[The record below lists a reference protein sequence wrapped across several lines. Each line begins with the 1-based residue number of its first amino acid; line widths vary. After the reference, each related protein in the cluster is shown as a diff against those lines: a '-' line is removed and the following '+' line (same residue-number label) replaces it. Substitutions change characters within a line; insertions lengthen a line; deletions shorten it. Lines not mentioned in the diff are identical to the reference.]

1 MRDDPTEP
9 DPPPPSATA
18 RFHETLR
25 GSVRVFAAEALAV
38 PTGMA
43 VVAFLARR
51 LGADGYGEFT
61 VAAAFVAWVEWSLAS
76 ALSRAA
82 VTFVAQAPDRRAAG
96 AAVVRTY
103 LVASLGA
110 AVLVWVA
117 APRVALALR
126 QPALVADLR
135 LFVLDLPL
143 FALAQAHRAIL
154 IGIGAFGARAVLAA
168 GRWVARMA
176 GVLVLVGLGFG
187 IPGAIVGTLAAS
199 VVELAIARR
208 YVRPPLVG
216 RPLAPAGMLLR
227 TGLPLAL
234 FDLGMRA
241 FDKVDLFCLMA
252 LTGSSALAGFYG
264 AAQNLSLAPG
274 MFALSFSPLLLSTLT
289 RTVRSDGEAVA
300 RPVAVEALRVAV
312 GLVPFAAMAAGA
324 SGEITVL
331 LLGESFLPAAPLFA
345 VLVFGALGLVWLS
358 VGAAVLTAAG
368 KPWWTVA
375 IAGPLVALALA
386 GHLVL
391 IPRYGALGA
400 AAVSTGLALL
410 GGMAAFGAVHR
421 VWSIVPPRAA
431 VLRAAALA
439 GGAWVL
445 ASLWST
451 SGGLLAVKLATISVA
466 IAALSPQYGGA
477 FRPRRP

>member
-1 MRDDPTEP
+1 VP
-9 DPPPPSATA
+9 DPPPPSATE
-18 RFHETLR
+18 RFRETLR
-25 GSVRVFAAEALAV
+25 GSIRVFAAEALAV
-38 PTGMA
+38 PTGIA
-43 VVAFLARR
+43 IVGFLARR

-76 ALSRAA
+76 ALSRAS

-110 AVLVWVA
+110 ALLVWIA
-117 APRVALALR
+117 APRVAVALR
-126 QPALVADLR
+126 QPALAADLR

-154 IGIGAFGARAVLAA
+154 IGVGAFTARAILAA
-168 GRWVARMA
+168 GRWIARMA

-199 VVELAIARR
+199 VVELAVARR

-227 TGLPLAL
+227 AGLPLAL
-234 FDLGMRA
+234 LDLGMRA

-252 LTGSSALAGFYG
+252 LTGSSTLAGFYG

-300 RPVAVEALRVAV
+300 RPVAVEALRVVV
-312 GLVPFAAMAAGA
+312 GLVPFAALAAGA

-331 LLGESFLPAAPLFA
+331 LLGESFLPAASLFA

-368 KPWWTVA
+368 KPWWAVA
-375 IAGPLVALALA
+375 IAGPLVALAVA

-410 GGMAAFGAVHR
+410 GGIVALGAVQR
-421 VWSIVPPRAA
+421 IWRIVPPRAA

-445 ASLWST
+445 ASVWST
-451 SGGLLAVKLATISVA
+451 PGGLLAVKLAAISVA
-466 IAALSPQYGGA
+466 IVALSPQYGPA
-477 FRPRRP
+477 MRSRRP

>member
-1 MRDDPTEP
+1 
-9 DPPPPSATA
+9 
-18 RFHETLR
+18 
-25 GSVRVFAAEALAV
+25 
-38 PTGMA
+38 
-43 VVAFLARR
+43 
-51 LGADGYGEFT
+51 
-61 VAAAFVAWVEWSLAS
+61 
-76 ALSRAA
+76 
-82 VTFVAQAPDRRAAG
+82 
-96 AAVVRTY
+96 
-103 LVASLGA
+103 
-110 AVLVWVA
+110 
-117 APRVALALR
+117 
-126 QPALVADLR
+126 
-135 LFVLDLPL
+135 
-143 FALAQAHRAIL
+143 
-154 IGIGAFGARAVLAA
+154 
-168 GRWVARMA
+168 MA

-227 TGLPLAL
+227 AGLPLAL

-410 GGMAAFGAVHR
+410 GGIAAFGAVHR

-439 GGAWVL
+439 GGAWAL
-445 ASLWST
+445 ASL
-451 SGGLLAVKLATISVA
+451 LPEDDLYDRLATLRLTSRFIRAEITARPTSTQVTEQLRNEK
-466 IAALSPQYGGA
+466 IGGVIFGIGQAAVQIPIYVGENAQFAGYYKFRDGTEAFSGYDEESLLRDFAQGGTRSRCSGRTDRA
-477 FRPRRP
+477 GCAR